1 MKPLSGSIQR
11 KIMYTFHYILELGPI
26 LVPFPIKKSY
36 FFLMLKTKLYKKKV
50 QILEKSSFWPLTV
63 EFITELE
70 KMAHFQ
76 VALNDLYIQ
85 V

>member
-1 MKPLSGSIQR
+1 
-11 KIMYTFHYILELGPI
+11 
-26 LVPFPIKKSY
+26 
-36 FFLMLKTKLYKKKV
+36 MLKTKLYKKKV

-85 V
+85 VWLYLLTLYLYQTNIWK